1 MGASSKSQRGR
12 STNCSNIKNSVHKAN
27 KDGDHKGN
35 NNNSNKSNVRSNVQ
49 ATRRA
54 ISLRQAS
61 MRASLSLAAQFQSKV
76 NHTTKVKV
84 NNNNNSAHNSPT
96 SSPTH
101 KGSAGLGDMPDNV
114 LALIL
119 RPLRQPS
126 LNKLLPLRLTA
137 RRWNA
142 VISAMCQSFGRLRLT
157 IAPAEEIRIL
167 GADLMAVLTP
177 PRPGWQGAHSETL
190 VIGLE
195 QLNFPLAQTL
205 HQLFAPSSAMLYLKG
220 RVIQVWHKR
229 PVPVSGGG
237 GEEDA
242 PQQQQTGELGGELY
256 VSTTTISLSADEPL
270 PDSSV
275 VEASNS
281 GGESAPS
288 SSSNGSSTSSKSSKS
303 RKSKQKLVIRRVLS
317 LRQASM
323 KASQRL
329 SNSLNKS
336 VKSNSK
342 VSSSAK
348 NLLPPSPPLNINDL
362 PSEMLFNIFRFLKR
376 PTLNGLIRQRATCRR
391 WNAVV
396 LDMCRAIRS
405 TRLRLLSRAELK
417 ELAAPGAPPATA
429 LLQRMPPARPRQE
442 TLLLHDVRS
451 NVTFMRMFH
460 FMRPLFIGGIGGG
473 GDPKSSSSLTTDVE
487 IHFKGFV
494 FPLKS
499 SLLAESRS
507 NIFQLIFESACS
519 HVY

>member
-195 QLNFPLAQTL
+195 RLNFPLAQTL
-205 HQLFAPSSAMLYLKG
+205 HQLFAPTSAMLYLKG

-237 GEEDA
+237 GGEEDA
-242 PQQQQTGELGGELY
+242 PQKQQTGELGVELY

-281 GGESAPS
+281 GGECTCS
-288 SSSNGSSTSSKSSKS
+288 SSGSSTSSKSSKS

-342 VSSSAK
+342 VSSSPK

-376 PTLNGLIRQRATCRR
+376 PTLNGLIRQRATCHR

-460 FMRPLFIGGIGGG
+460 FMRPLFIGGIGAN
-473 GDPKSSSSLTTDVE
+473 DNRSSSSSLTTDVE